1 MYERQ
6 TPQYQINCQIR
17 TIFRFQYIENIVS
30 CPGNNCNNLVNS
42 SVINDPV
49 STPNFFTS
57 NGYPK
62 YLFDNTLHKFLHNI
76 FIKNKTSD
84 NQEKANLCFSS
95 VFPDGKE
102 IYNRQKYILTSIT
115 HYLKTARTTASF
127 FQIKDSNPRQ
137 NNIAGIGRAVLP
149 NKK

>member
-1 MYERQ
+1 M
-6 TPQYQINCQIR
+6 PLLIR
-17 TIFRFQYIENIVS
+17 TIFRFQYLENTVS
-30 CPGNNCNNLVNS
+30 GPGNNCNNLVNS
-42 SVINDPV
+42 SVINDSV

-62 YLFDNTLHKFLHNI
+62 YLFDNSLHKFFHNI

-102 IYNRQKYILTSIT
+102 IYNRQKYIYTYFNNSLSKNCT
-115 HYLKTARTTASF
+115 HHSF
-127 FQIKDSNPRQ
+127 FLSNKRFNPSSE
-137 NNIAGIGRAVLP
+137 
-149 NKK
+149 

>member
-1 MYERQ
+1 M
-6 TPQYQINCQIR
+6 PLLIR
-17 TIFRFQYIENIVS
+17 IIFLFQYIENTVS
-30 CPGNNCNNLVNS
+30 GPGTNCNNLVNS
-42 SVINDPV
+42 SVINDSV
-49 STPNFFTS
+49 STPNFITS

-62 YLFDNTLHKFLHNI
+62 YLFDNTLHKFLYNI

-115 HYLKTARTTASF
+115 HYLKTAAPQLLSF
-127 FQIKDSNPRQ
+127 K
-137 NNIAGIGRAVLP
+137 
-149 NKK
+149 

>member
-1 MYERQ
+1 M
-6 TPQYQINCQIR
+6 PLLIR
-17 TIFRFQYIENIVS
+17 TIFPFQYKENTVS
-30 CPGNNCNNLVNS
+30 GPGTNCNNLVNS
-42 SVINDPV
+42 SVLNDSV

-57 NGYPK
+57 NSYPK

-102 IYNRQKYILTSIT
+102 VYNRQKCKLPYFIYPQLLFTQKET
-115 HYLKTARTTASF
+115 DPTVAHQFPSF
-127 FQIKDSNPRQ
+127 ISFRLNPS
-137 NNIAGIGRAVLP
+137 
-149 NKK
+149 